1 MIFAESLKK
10 KKKREDDIKN
20 LKSRFDPRFTMV
32 ALNFTGVIKNDFESR
47 VCRQP
52 INFSTPF
59 LSLRTASIS
68 EGRRRWPRFSLP
80 PFNSIFSPL
89 EKLRGGGVVVWLL
102 LIDPSLPPL
111 FLNRIVKA

>member
-20 LKSRFDPRFTMV
+20 LKIRFDPRFTMV

-59 LSLRTASIS
+59 
-68 EGRRRWPRFSLP
+68 EPLP
-80 PFNSIFSPL
+80 Y
-89 EKLRGGGVVVWLL
+89 LRGGGDGLDEPL
-102 LIDPSLPPL
+102 DFPSPLQLDIFTSREITRRGSGCLAAAYRPFPSLPSSL
-111 FLNRIVKA
+111 IE

>member
-59 LSLRTASIS
+59 LPLRTASIS
-68 EGRRRWPRFSLP
+68 EGRRRWILDEPLDFP
-80 PFNSIFSPL
+80 SPL
-89 EKLRGGGVVVWLL
+89 QLDIFTSREITRRGSGCLAAAYRPFP
-102 LIDPSLPPL
+102 PSPLP
-111 FLNRIVKA
+111 

>member
-10 KKKREDDIKN
+10 RKKREDDIKN
-20 LKSRFDPRFTMV
+20 LKIRFDPRFTMV

-59 LSLRTASIS
+59 
-68 EGRRRWPRFSLP
+68 EPLP
-80 PFNSIFSPL
+80 Y
-89 EKLRGGGVVVWLL
+89 LRGGGDGLDEPLDFPSPLQLDIFTSREITRRGSVVVWLL
-102 LIDPSLPPL
+102 LIDPSLPSPL
-111 FLNRIVKA
+111 P